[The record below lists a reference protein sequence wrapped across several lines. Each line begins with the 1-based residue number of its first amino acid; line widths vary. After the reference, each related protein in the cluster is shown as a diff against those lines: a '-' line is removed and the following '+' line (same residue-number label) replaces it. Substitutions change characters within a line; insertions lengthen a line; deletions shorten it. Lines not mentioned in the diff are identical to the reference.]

1 MDMKKLWIF
10 GLFFVT
16 AIESAMAT
24 VDDGEV
30 VTSKL
35 YVDMAVEAKQD
46 AIGNGAN
53 GGSGANGDVVTYT
66 GTAGT
71 VSSKPVYDET
81 GSYTSAQ
88 QNALIEAKNVNAA
101 VQNGLNQHV
110 TCRDW
115 AGNNP
120 SSGDCWIWQIN
131 TNLNGTYVP
140 YNVSI
145 Q

>member
-1 MDMKKLWIF
+1 M
-10 GLFFVT
+10 LFAGF
-16 AIESAMAT
+16 IGSAMAT
-24 VDDGEV
+24 LEDGEV

-35 YVDMAVEAKQD
+35 YVDTRLDAKQD
-46 AIGNGAN
+46 AIGDGVN
-53 GGSGANGDVVTYT
+53 GGNGSNGDVVTYT
-66 GTAGT
+66 DTAGT

-81 GSYTSAQ
+81 GSYTTAQ
-88 QNALIEAKNVNAA
+88 QNALIEAKNVNTA

-115 AGNNP
+115 AGNDP
-120 SSGDCWIWQIN
+120 TSGDCWIWQIN

-140 YNVSI
+140 HNVST